1 MPNTSYPAIA
11 HQLQQLFTQHY
22 GEFRPTDFLAVA
34 TELGFQLSPLIPP
47 KPIDRRHNQ
56 QQPGAGYW
64 ATAPGAADISE
75 GMVWVSTEP
84 ELSPTKP

>member
-1 MPNTSYPAIA
+1 MPPSNYSAVA

-22 GEFRPTDFLAVA
+22 GAFRPDDFVAVA
-34 TELGFQLSPLIPP
+34 AELGFHLRPPSTAPTLSY
-47 KPIDRRHNQ
+47 HT

-64 ATAPGAADISE
+64 ATTPGAADIAE

-84 ELSPTKP
+84 TTPSP